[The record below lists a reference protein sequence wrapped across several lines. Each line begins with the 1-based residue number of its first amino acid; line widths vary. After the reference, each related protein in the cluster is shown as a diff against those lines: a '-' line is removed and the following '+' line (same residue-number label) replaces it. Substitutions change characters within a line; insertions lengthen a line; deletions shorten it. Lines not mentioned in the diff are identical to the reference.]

1 MKGFLRILKE
11 RKSCSSLFCTCL
23 VCSQEELSR
32 ACRPN
37 IGGVDEEVEAQ
48 PFLQAQASTCRRL
61 VDTFSSFEA
70 ERELRLEL
78 LRMRGQ
84 RATPWEPLRKW
95 LKDAVRSTQQG
106 EVHYRTCFKAPQ

>member
-48 PFLQAQASTCRRL
+48 PFLQAQASTCRYVFIVRGRAGA
-61 VDTFSSFEA
+61 S
-70 ERELRLEL
+70 LR
-78 LRMRGQ
+78 
-84 RATPWEPLRKW
+84 AP
-95 LKDAVRSTQQG
+95 KDAGTKSHALGAVE
-106 EVHYRTCFKAPQ
+106 EVAEGCRAQHAARGGALQDVF